1 VIAVAAVCSKKAD
14 IDYDIEVADSLYI
27 SVPVDKNEVFDL
39 SPGKMEKILRFLTKM
54 KAKLGDRL
62 EFSQRS
68 SEKINNNRDQEA
80 HDLAYQFLERSKIP
94 TMHFQDGLPRL
105 PIPKLK
111 YTCQNYLN
119 GIRPFLNDE
128 QFDAAKKLV
137 DDFRHSSGERL
148 NRELIL
154 WYRRNKH
161 TSYIAEPWFDMYFRY
176 RAALPINQNPF
187 LVWKPYNESFN
198 NDQLSVATNI
208 VISACRFKRSL
219 DYNCLQPEVY
229 HLYPNKSN
237 TPFFRNICSRLPG
250 KLAWLIAFLMKAFPL
265 DMSQYSFLFNTTRI
279 PVMIKDQLN
288 TNRSSKCI
296 IVLRRGYF
304 YSLTVFRKDGSL
316 ISPAEIHASL
326 EYILKDNRPVAENP
340 IGLLTTVGREQ
351 WSLLRS
357 QLLMIDGNERS
368 LLTIDGGLFVLNLD
382 ELQSVDPETVGKSFL
397 HGDGINSLNAWIKP
411 GQPTDASIDCSEF
424 VEKLEFKLT
433 KPIEEAIKVAGETY
447 REWCDS
453 LMLRTLQYQAMNRKY
468 LKEKNLSPD
477 AIMQTAIQVAFYRLH
492 SKFVPTYES
501 CSTAAFKHGRTEAVR
516 PATMASNE
524 FVQALLG
531 SERNFAQLRILL
543 EACSKQ
549 HSLLVKQAA
558 MGKGFDRHLFAM
570 KVLAERRGDRLPDLF
585 IDDTYRTANHFTL
598 STSSLFSDVIL
609 LGGFGPVVHDGYG
622 IGYSITDEQLGFL
635 VTTYRLKRNAQQFCT
650 SLEQSLN
657 DILWRKCW
665 LLDELYLKIAA
676 CLIEPMQSVETAH
689 LLKMM
694 MQQKTILKP
703 LSHHGKNNGRL
714 WTPKKAWNES
724 LASQYYITEEGKSMR
739 TSVTTVQ
746 ATMDETYLC
755 IAAYNNYGFR
765 LSNQTQVIGPMI
777 VFPQAALSWKVNL
790 VLIGAGNSED
800 VAQPDACPLFN
811 YMNADGRFVIALLF
825 PVRKMP
831 KAGLIAL
838 TSNFDRA
845 LAHEMDSDVL
855 ATLAGVKAKSIPHA
869 VQQLAF
875 DWKKQ
880 QDEQKE
886 IENILK
892 SKK

>member
-1 VIAVAAVCSKKAD
+1 MPRGSGFDNSVIAVAAVCSKQAG
-14 IDYDIEVADSLYI
+14 IDYDIEVADS
-27 SVPVDKNEVFDL
+27 
-39 SPGKMEKILRFLTKM
+39 FLTKM

-68 SEKINNNRDQEA
+68 SEKINNNRDQEP
-80 HDLAYQFLERSKIP
+80 HDMAYQFLERSKIP

-229 HLYPNKSN
+229 HLHPNKSN

-340 IGLLTTVGREQ
+340 VGLLTTVDREQ

-382 ELQSVDPETVGKSFL
+382 ELQSIDPETVGKSFL

-468 LKEKNLSPD
+468 LKENNLSPD
-477 AIMQTAIQVAFYRLH
+477 AIMQTAIQIAFYRLH

-531 SERNFAQLRILL
+531 SERNFAQLRLLL

-657 DILWRKCW
+657 DIR
-665 LLDELYLKIAA
+665 
-676 CLIEPMQSVETAH
+676 M
-689 LLKMM
+689 
-694 MQQKTILKP
+694 
-703 LSHHGKNNGRL
+703 
-714 WTPKKAWNES
+714 
-724 LASQYYITEEGKSMR
+724 
-739 TSVTTVQ
+739 
-746 ATMDETYLC
+746 
-755 IAAYNNYGFR
+755 
-765 LSNQTQVIGPMI
+765 
-777 VFPQAALSWKVNL
+777 
-790 VLIGAGNSED
+790 VLENS
-800 VAQPDACPLFN
+800 
-811 YMNADGRFVIALLF
+811 
-825 PVRKMP
+825 
-831 KAGLIAL
+831 
-838 TSNFDRA
+838 
-845 LAHEMDSDVL
+845 
-855 ATLAGVKAKSIPHA
+855 
-869 VQQLAF
+869 
-875 DWKKQ
+875 
-880 QDEQKE
+880 
-886 IENILK
+886 
-892 SKK
+892 

>member
-1 VIAVAAVCSKKAD
+1 MPRGSGFDNSIKNYENEKTMQPENNRLSGQIYKNDKKANNVRAVVIAVAAVCSKKAD
-14 IDYDIEVADSLYI
+14 IDYDIEVADS
-27 SVPVDKNEVFDL
+27 
-39 SPGKMEKILRFLTKM
+39 FLTKM

-62 EFSQRS
+62 D
-68 SEKINNNRDQEA
+68 DQEA

-229 HLYPNKSN
+229 HFYPNKSN

-397 HGDGINSLNAWIKP
+397 HGDGINRWFDKSMQIIVHADGLAGVNFEHSWGDGVAVLRFMEDVYRDISLNAWIKP

-657 DILWRKCW
+657 DIR
-665 LLDELYLKIAA
+665 
-676 CLIEPMQSVETAH
+676 M
-689 LLKMM
+689 
-694 MQQKTILKP
+694 
-703 LSHHGKNNGRL
+703 
-714 WTPKKAWNES
+714 
-724 LASQYYITEEGKSMR
+724 
-739 TSVTTVQ
+739 
-746 ATMDETYLC
+746 
-755 IAAYNNYGFR
+755 
-765 LSNQTQVIGPMI
+765 
-777 VFPQAALSWKVNL
+777 
-790 VLIGAGNSED
+790 VLENS
-800 VAQPDACPLFN
+800 
-811 YMNADGRFVIALLF
+811 
-825 PVRKMP
+825 
-831 KAGLIAL
+831 
-838 TSNFDRA
+838 
-845 LAHEMDSDVL
+845 
-855 ATLAGVKAKSIPHA
+855 
-869 VQQLAF
+869 
-875 DWKKQ
+875 
-880 QDEQKE
+880 
-886 IENILK
+886 
-892 SKK
+892 

>member
-1 VIAVAAVCSKKAD
+1 MPRGSGFDNSIKNYENEKTMQPENNRLSGQIYKNDKKANNVRAVVIAVAAVCSKKAD
-14 IDYDIEVADSLYI
+14 IDYDIEVADS
-27 SVPVDKNEVFDL
+27 
-39 SPGKMEKILRFLTKM
+39 FLTKM

-198 NDQLSVATNI
+198 NDQVFVYCSFLNFCRDANRTVEQFVKQSICLKNSTFQNVTIFNNLNAIDKLLSVATNI

-229 HLYPNKSN
+229 HFYPNKSN

-397 HGDGINSLNAWIKP
+397 HGDGINRWFDKSMQIIVHADGLAGVNFEHSWGDGVAVLRFMEDVYRDISLNAWIKP

-657 DILWRKCW
+657 DIR
-665 LLDELYLKIAA
+665 
-676 CLIEPMQSVETAH
+676 M
-689 LLKMM
+689 
-694 MQQKTILKP
+694 
-703 LSHHGKNNGRL
+703 
-714 WTPKKAWNES
+714 
-724 LASQYYITEEGKSMR
+724 
-739 TSVTTVQ
+739 
-746 ATMDETYLC
+746 
-755 IAAYNNYGFR
+755 
-765 LSNQTQVIGPMI
+765 
-777 VFPQAALSWKVNL
+777 
-790 VLIGAGNSED
+790 VLENS
-800 VAQPDACPLFN
+800 
-811 YMNADGRFVIALLF
+811 
-825 PVRKMP
+825 
-831 KAGLIAL
+831 
-838 TSNFDRA
+838 
-845 LAHEMDSDVL
+845 
-855 ATLAGVKAKSIPHA
+855 
-869 VQQLAF
+869 
-875 DWKKQ
+875 
-880 QDEQKE
+880 
-886 IENILK
+886 
-892 SKK
+892 